1 MSTCV
6 WDVLNFVIMVR
17 EIAQITTWNLCLYM
31 VAGLIQIYTIRFK
44 DQGEMIKTLLLNNV
58 INVEIFQVDIVEVD
72 TAKIYLVEIEIV
84 QINPVQFKIAKVN
97 E

>member
-1 MSTCV
+1 VSTCV

-72 TAKIYLVEIEIV
+72 TAKNLSCRNRDRSD
-84 QINPVQFKIAKVN
+84 QSRPVQN
-97 E
+97 C